1 MDRGIFAALMENP
14 IDEKL
19 DRVLLHD
26 KEYRKIQDRIK
37 DSMEEFKSLGLPG
50 EQWLVVDK
58 LLSLHAESG
67 CCYGRAAYQQGVR
80 DCAALLCEMG
90 LIKKEWEEQA

>member
-1 MDRGIFAALMENP
+1 MEKDIFKIFMENR

-19 DRVLLHD
+19 DRILLHD
-26 KEYRKIQDRIK
+26 KEYRKIQGRIK
-37 DSMEEFKSLGLPG
+37 DSMEEFNGLGLSG

-58 LLSLHAESG
+58 LLSLHTESG
-67 CCYGRAAYQQGVR
+67 CCYGRTAYQQGVR
-80 DCAALLCEMG
+80 DCAALLCEM